1 MKVGIVGSREFKN
14 YELFS
19 DVMKQY
25 LSDISWVVSGGAPGA
40 DSLAEK
46 WAKENKKMLTIYP
59 ADWLN
64 LGKKAGY
71 VRNTDIVKNSDMI
84 IAFWDGKSKGTK
96 HTIGLAQK
104 MGKECKIINV

>member
-19 DVMKQY
+19 DIMKQY

-64 LGKKAGY
+64 LGKRAGY

>member
-1 MKVGIVGSREFKN
+1 MKVGIVGSRDFKN

-19 DVMKQY
+19 DIMKQY

-64 LGKKAGY
+64 LGKRAGY

>member
-59 ADWLN
+59 ADWFN
-64 LGKKAGY
+64 FGKRAGY

-96 HTIGLAQK
+96 HTIGLTQK

>member
-1 MKVGIVGSREFKN
+1 
-14 YELFS
+14 
-19 DVMKQY
+19 
-25 LSDISWVVSGGAPGA
+25 
-40 DSLAEK
+40 
-46 WAKENKKMLTIYP
+46 MLTIYP

-64 LGKKAGY
+64 LGKRAGY

-84 IAFWDGKSKGTK
+84 IAFWDGNSKGTK

>member
-1 MKVGIVGSREFKN
+1 
-14 YELFS
+14 
-19 DVMKQY
+19 MKQY

-64 LGKKAGY
+64 LGKRAGY

>member
-1 MKVGIVGSREFKN
+1 MKVGIVGSRDFKN

-19 DVMKQY
+19 DIMKQY

-59 ADWLN
+59 ADWFN
-64 LGKKAGY
+64 LGKRAGY

>member
-19 DVMKQY
+19 DAMKQY

-59 ADWLN
+59 ADWFN
-64 LGKKAGY
+64 LGKRAGY

-84 IAFWDGKSKGTK
+84 VAFWDGKSKGTK

>member
-19 DVMKQY
+19 DIMKQY

-59 ADWLN
+59 ADWFN
-64 LGKKAGY
+64 LGKRAGY

>member
-19 DVMKQY
+19 DIMKQY

-59 ADWLN
+59 ADCLN
-64 LGKKAGY
+64 LGKRAGY

-84 IAFWDGKSKGTK
+84 IAFWDGNSKGTK

>member
-19 DVMKQY
+19 DIMKQY

-46 WAKENKKMLTIYP
+46 WANENKKMLTIYP
-59 ADWLN
+59 ADWFN

-71 VRNTDIVKNSDMI
+71 IRNTGIVKNSDMI

>member
-59 ADWLN
+59 ADWFN
-64 LGKKAGY
+64 LGKRAGY

-84 IAFWDGKSKGTK
+84 VAFWDGKSKGTK

>member
-19 DVMKQY
+19 DTMKQY

>member
-19 DVMKQY
+19 DIMKQY

-64 LGKKAGY
+64 LGKRAGY

-84 IAFWDGKSKGTK
+84 IAFWDGNSKGTK

-104 MGKECKIINV
+104 MGKECKIITV

>member
-19 DVMKQY
+19 DIMKQY

-59 ADWLN
+59 ADWFN
-64 LGKKAGY
+64 LGKRAGY

-84 IAFWDGKSKGTK
+84 IAFWDGNSKGTK

>member
-1 MKVGIVGSREFKN
+1 
-14 YELFS
+14 
-19 DVMKQY
+19 MKQY

-64 LGKKAGY
+64 LGKRAGY

-84 IAFWDGKSKGTK
+84 IAFWDGNSKGTK

>member
-64 LGKKAGY
+64 LGKRAGY

>member
-19 DVMKQY
+19 DAMKQY

-46 WAKENKKMLTIYP
+46 WARENKKMLTIYP
-59 ADWLN
+59 ADWFN
-64 LGKKAGY
+64 LGKRAGY

>member
-19 DVMKQY
+19 DAMKQY

>member
-25 LSDISWVVSGGAPGA
+25 LSDISWVVSGGVPGA

-64 LGKKAGY
+64 LGKRAGY

>member
-19 DVMKQY
+19 DIMKQY

>member
-25 LSDISWVVSGGAPGA
+25 LSDISWVVSGGVPGA

-59 ADWLN
+59 ADWFN
-64 LGKKAGY
+64 LGKRAGY

>member
-59 ADWLN
+59 ADWFN
-64 LGKKAGY
+64 LGKRAGY

-96 HTIGLAQK
+96 HTIGLTQK

>member
-19 DVMKQY
+19 DAMKQY

-40 DSLAEK
+40 DSVAEK

>member
-19 DVMKQY
+19 DAMKQY

-59 ADWLN
+59 ADWFN
-64 LGKKAGY
+64 LGKRAGY

>member
-59 ADWLN
+59 ADWFN
-64 LGKKAGY
+64 LGKRAGY

>member
-1 MKVGIVGSREFKN
+1 MKVGTVGSREFKN

>member
-1 MKVGIVGSREFKN
+1 
-14 YELFS
+14 
-19 DVMKQY
+19 MKQY

-64 LGKKAGY
+64 LGKRAGY

-84 IAFWDGKSKGTK
+84 IAFWDGNSKGTK

-104 MGKECKIINV
+104 MGKDCKIINV

>member
-1 MKVGIVGSREFKN
+1 
-14 YELFS
+14 
-19 DVMKQY
+19 
-25 LSDISWVVSGGAPGA
+25 
-40 DSLAEK
+40 
-46 WAKENKKMLTIYP
+46 MLTIYP

-64 LGKKAGY
+64 LGKRAGY

>member
-40 DSLAEK
+40 DS
-46 WAKENKKMLTIYP
+46 
-59 ADWLN
+59 
-64 LGKKAGY
+64 
-71 VRNTDIVKNSDMI
+71 
-84 IAFWDGKSKGTK
+84 
-96 HTIGLAQK
+96 
-104 MGKECKIINV
+104 